1 VSGVSVALATFNGER
16 YLGDQLASLAAQTV
30 PPFELVVQDDGSTDG
45 TLGLLEEFAASSA
58 FPVLVAA
65 NEARLGFADTFLAA
79 AGRCTGDAIAFCDQ
93 DDVWLPHKLA
103 RCRAALAQPGVVLAM
118 HACRVVD
125 GDLRP
130 TGRVFPRYASSRTV
144 ARLDGDP
151 WLAVRGMSMVFD
163 ARLPR
168 RADRRPRPRSHYVAG
183 AFMHHDEWIYTL
195 ARAAG
200 AVALIAEPLALYMQH
215 GDNVAGAAGGL
226 AALVREIAGTGWTYY
241 RARRD
246 QALDAE
252 EAFRELA
259 AQEDDAGL
267 RSSWIEAADAYGR
280 DARRLELRLAV
291 YEPGTPPSRRAS
303 RLVRLARAGRYGR
316 GGFGAAAFFRDAL
329 MVALR
334 RTG

>member
-1 VSGVSVALATFNGER
+1 MKGVSVAMATFNGER
-16 YLGDQLASLAAQTV
+16 YLGAQLASLAAQTV

-45 TLGLLEEFAASSA
+45 TVGLLEDFAASSA

-65 NEARLGFADTFLAA
+65 NEARLGFSETFLT
-79 AGRCTGDAIAFCDQ
+79 AGRRCTGDAIAFCDQ

-103 RCRAALAQPGVVLAM
+103 RCWAELAEPGVVLAM

-125 GDLRP
+125 DDLSP
-130 TGRVFPRYASSRTV
+130 TGQLFPRFRSSRTV

-163 ARLPR
+163 ARLAR

-183 AFMHHDEWIYTL
+183 ALMHHDEWIYTL

-200 AVALIAEPLALYMQH
+200 AVALVAEPLALYRQH
-215 GDNVAGAAGGL
+215 ADNVAGAAGGL
-226 AALVREIAGTGWTYY
+226 AALAREIVSTGWTYY
-241 RARRD
+241 RSRRD

-252 EAFRELA
+252 ETFRELA
-259 AQEDDAGL
+259 AQEDDAAL
-267 RSSWIEAADAYGR
+267 RSSWLEAADAYGR

-291 YEPGTPPSRRAS
+291 YEPGRSPSRRAS
-303 RLVRLARAGRYGR
+303 RLVRLARAGGYGR
-316 GGFGAAAFFRDAL
+316 RGFGAAAFFRDAL